1 VRDLNDERG
10 KRIKSV
16 GPAKAATL
24 LGFNGAPQAG
34 DTFHVMETE
43 QEVRDI
49 ANKRLQLQREQSLR
63 TSHRTTLEEIGNR
76 IAQGGFQE
84 LNIIVKGDV
93 DGSVEALSDALIK
106 LSTEKIAVS
115 VIHKAVGQITES
127 DVSLAAASQAII
139 IGFQVRPSAQARKEA
154 EQEGIDI
161 RLYSII
167 YDAIHDVKTAM
178 EGMLKPIIKEEATA
192 TLEVRQVYRI
202 SKVGTVAGAFVV
214 SGKVSRTDKA
224 RLIHDGIV
232 KFTGEIN
239 ALKRFKDDVKEVNQ
253 DFECGISLLNYND
266 IQEGDTIETFREIEV
281 KQKL

>member
-1 VRDLNDERG
+1 
-10 KRIKSV
+10 
-16 GPAKAATL
+16 
-24 LGFNGAPQAG
+24 
-34 DTFHVMETE
+34 
-43 QEVRDI
+43 
-49 ANKRLQLQREQSLR
+49 
-63 TSHRTTLEEIGNR
+63 
-76 IAQGGFQE
+76 
-84 LNIIVKGDV
+84 
-93 DGSVEALSDALIK
+93 
-106 LSTEKIAVS
+106 
-115 VIHKAVGQITES
+115 
-127 DVSLAAASQAII
+127 
-139 IGFQVRPSAQARKEA
+139 
-154 EQEGIDI
+154 
-161 RLYSII
+161 
-167 YDAIHDVKTAM
+167 
-178 EGMLKPIIKEEATA
+178 MLKPIIKEEATA